1 MSYGS
6 QIGGLNATLQSLS
19 SKAASSEEE
28 RRNNLIAATRD
39 KALAATEK
47 ARDIESIS
55 GEALAGGLGVS
66 NFYKTGKKIVAAVRK
81 VRDTAENIRSQFQ
94 SPEETTEES
103 VPEGPSSTSETSFLS
118 AEPRRVG
125 NGYEP
130 EEDDFTESVMGK
142 DTSGN
147 ALADAGFTEE
157 DAEGMFSSSSRIG
170 GGAGE
175 ALDGLTSRLA
185 GGVSEASDAL
195 VSTVGD
201 AAASAGGEALAAIA
215 GSQVLD
221 AIPVIGEVTAAVGA
235 IAGIGEGIASLV
247 HHSSSPAPPPPSNPS
262 SFLVGSDVQ
271 SRYANLIPS
280 HDTSVDRGGGSGV
293 F

>member
-19 SKAASSEEE
+19 SKAAASEEE
-28 RRNNLIAATRD
+28 RRNLLMSATRD

-66 NFYKTGKKIVAAVRK
+66 NFYKTGKKIVKAIRK
-81 VRDTAENIRSQFQ
+81 VRDTAENIKSQFQ

-103 VPEGPSSTSETSFLS
+103 VPEEPSSTSETSFSS
-118 AEPRRVG
+118 AEPRPVG

-130 EEDDFTESVMGK
+130 EEDDFTESIMGK
-142 DTSGN
+142 DTSN
-147 ALADAGFTEE
+147 ALEDAGFTEE
-157 DAEGMFSSSSRIG
+157 DAGGMFEG
-170 GGAGE
+170 GDGE
-175 ALDGLTSRLA
+175 ALEGVTSKLA
-185 GGVSEASDAL
+185 SGVSQGSDAL
-195 VSTVGD
+195 VSAAGD
-201 AAASAGGEALAAIA
+201 AAGEAGGEALAAIA
-215 GSQVLD
+215 GAQVLD

-280 HDTSVDRGGGSGV
+280 HDTSIDRGGGSGV